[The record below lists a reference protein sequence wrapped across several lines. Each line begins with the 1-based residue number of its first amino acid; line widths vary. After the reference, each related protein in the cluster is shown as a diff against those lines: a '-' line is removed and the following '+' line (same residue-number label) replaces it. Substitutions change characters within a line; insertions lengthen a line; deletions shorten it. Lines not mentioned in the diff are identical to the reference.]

1 MTFMTLTKYLK
12 YVRSPLSLL
21 FIEYARS
28 ISYLSNASCLASIDV
43 LLVHG
48 GYIGGL
54 IAEGVL
60 KKTVESA
67 LSHLLL

>member
-1 MTFMTLTKYLK
+1 MTSMTLTKYLK
-12 YVRSPLSLL
+12 YVRFPMSLL

-28 ISYLSNASCLASIDV
+28 ISYLSNAPCLASIDV
-43 LLVHG
+43 LLVVWWRYWKVAWG
-48 GYIGGL
+48 RRI
-54 IAEGVL
+54 